1 MYLEKAL
8 HAVSSPEVH
17 AQCHETEKAH
27 LIVTIMKT
35 AEKDPIGYVSNKS
48 ESFNYILE
56 EMRVGS

>member
-48 ESFNYILE
+48 ENVLTTS
-56 EMRVGS
+56 